1 MKNCLQ
7 QEIRSQLPKELKVSL
22 SKQLVFFV
30 LSIFTVFISIFGFN
44 NVQMKSM
51 VSSYKEYTAAQEMVD
66 TTKEIY
72 MGSMRAFSNL
82 QTALLFYGEQAI
94 PFVENYKKD
103 SEVIQLQ
110 IQELENLKDELE
122 RIDPSL
128 GIKLQELKESIEINH
143 LNSEEALKAKQ
154 FDKAYVYI
162 VEENQENMIRL
173 QEILQSMDD
182 TISQKANEQMKA
194 TLHKL
199 NSINALSVGIVIVLS
214 IGVLFLLM
222 IYVRGLKRA
231 LSNITEKVNKIS
243 SFQLDDIMKSEKRF
257 IKKLFSDELTEID
270 SAIENMGYELIGII
284 QVLKESIKELQYVD
298 GHLDDKSIK
307 TKQSFDKIN
316 KNLDDVVIEINHWE
330 EEVEVVVAV
339 TEELSSNSEETSASS
354 ENITN
359 TTVKAIGEAV
369 NGIDMLHK
377 IINEIEKISDFI
389 QEVVQVI
396 ELLKKESVAVT
407 MSTQIINQISEQTNL
422 LALNASIEAARA
434 GNNGRGFAVVAKE
447 IKSLA
452 DISKH
457 STVEINESIREMNKL
472 IDHTVMLVGR
482 TQEGIKDGQVIA
494 EDTMSRFN
502 SIDEN
507 LKSTI
512 GRLES
517 MNIAVGESSQGV
529 ESILYSINE
538 ISVLGGNVSEKTNG
552 ITEEMNEQSNL
563 IGELGYV
570 ANKLS
575 DVVNNIDNIVNK
587 FVIN

>member
-122 RIDPSL
+122 RINPSL

-377 IINEIEKISDFI
+377 IINEIEKIRDFI